1 MKPIQKNPLSFK
13 FCPLFLSPSLEISRT
28 ILFTGLFLSLSF
40 GLALVSQIESAHA
53 QTGSY
58 SEADTYNEGDESIYP
73 VRLDLNLLDVKTRI
87 IGSSIIPE
95 IQDISSTTQSF
106 TSSMSKSTSKNQPYT
121 MVETIYTARARAFG
135 GDVYLPAYREDIV
148 SEAIITV
155 PEEGSNAVVPSLNTV
170 EILRALPQAKGKY
183 LLHEYEEA
191 TLRIKVVYKVLPKA
205 MPPRLVFATR
215 LNTVLWYP
223 AAYEN
228 GQNDPGLDPET
239 GNRLIQIPLINA
251 TYIPQQVT
259 RVGWQTEPVVLLRDN
274 KNLRANVSG
283 IFDKLRTMF
292 K

>member
-1 MKPIQKNPLSFK
+1 MKPIQKT
-13 FCPLFLSPSLEISRT
+13 FLTLT
-28 ILFTGLFLSLSF
+28 ILGTILCSGLFV
-40 GLALVSQIESAHA
+40 GYQYIEA

-58 SEADTYNEGDESIYP
+58 SEADESVYP

-87 IGSSIIPE
+87 IGSSIIPN
-95 IQDISSTTQSF
+95 IQEISS
-106 TSSMSKSTSKNQPYT
+106 SSVDSISKNNSVNILRNQPYT

-135 GDVYLPAYREDIV
+135 GDIYLPAYREDVV

-259 RVGWQTEPVVLLRDN
+259 RVNWQTEPIILLRDN
-274 KNLRANVSG
+274 KNLRANVSD
-283 IFDKLRTMF
+283 IFDRLRTIF
-292 K
+292 R